1 MLFNTG
7 FISVFA
13 GLSIPMHLDNEADY
27 HPRFI
32 PQEFQAVDWLSEYK
46 SPGFIYADVYGVFIF
61 NKYLNLYPA
70 LEISTYSQTQKLTS
84 EKNSYIFL
92 RKLNQGNK
100 LLVGFNKGL
109 RERTKVYE
117 DMSSIINSKNRIYE
131 NGASKIYYG

>member
-1 MLFNTG
+1 MKLIIIRDLFLKN
-7 FISVFA
+7 
-13 GLSIPMHLDNEADY
+13 L
-27 HPRFI
+27 
-32 PQEFQAVDWLSEYK
+32 QAVDWLSEYK

-100 LLVGFNKGL
+100 LLVGFDKGL